1 MQVRFKPPEPLEIL
15 LGSPFYKLWR
25 SRRKEAF
32 PSPSRGACPGSC
44 WSCRLSPG
52 LALLQEVGSS
62 PPLGSGDKVVLL
74 LWSADSWRWGRQ
86 NTLSAVGEGQ
96 GERPEGEGRKEAEI
110 PERRVR
116 EEGGGRK
123 EEAGEREGG
132 RTGWK
137 DAVGR
142 RWGTGLGEG

>member
-1 MQVRFKPPEPLEIL
+1 M
-15 LGSPFYKLWR
+15 
-25 SRRKEAF
+25 
-32 PSPSRGACPGSC
+32 
-44 WSCRLSPG
+44 
-52 LALLQEVGSS
+52 
-62 PPLGSGDKVVLL
+62 LL
-74 LWSADSWRWGRQ
+74 LWSVDSWWWGRQ

-96 GERPEGEGRKEAEI
+96 GERTEGEGRKEAEI

-116 EEGGGRK
+116 EEGGKGWK